1 VSSPPPRQ
9 AAPSQRRC
17 GFLFNHDQLH
27 QIAHSAPIA
36 FELMRRPSSGLRVDL
51 LASTPAQYGRLRD
64 MLAHAGL
71 PHDRLVL
78 MRRPLWMRAVG
89 KLLDPLLP
97 FSRVV
102 SLLLNGDLFRQ
113 LDLLVAPEK
122 TSLVLRRLR
131 GMEGCKFVHTRHG
144 AGDREVGF
152 NKQSSKFDLVLMSGP
167 KIRDRLDEQGLLHD
181 TAHAIVGYPKFDL
194 LDAVASR
201 PRLFDNDRP
210 TILYN
215 PHCSPFLSSWFKD
228 GEAVLEAFYRSD
240 RYNLIFAP
248 HVMLFSKRV
257 QFSLKPWR
265 VDRPGRIA
273 QKYLDCPH
281 IHVDLG
287 SERSSD
293 MTYTEAADG
302 YIGDVS
308 SQIYEFLRR
317 PRPCVFLDSHRRDW
331 QGDANYRH
339 WLCGPVVRT
348 ALDMT
353 ATIDRALAT
362 HAEYIDTQREL
373 FAYSIDIQ
381 PTPSSQRAAQAIED
395 YAQRTFGATARPSSA
410 SSDSMRSTV
419 R

>member
-1 VSSPPPRQ
+1 VSSPRTRQ
-9 AAPSQRRC
+9 AAPSSLRC

-36 FELMRRPSSGLRVDL
+36 FELMRRPDGALRVDL
-51 LASTPAQYGRLRD
+51 LASTPAQYDRLRE
-64 MLAHAGL
+64 MLDEAGL

-78 MRRPLWMRAVG
+78 MRRPLWMRAAG
-89 KLLDPLLP
+89 RLLDPLLP

-102 SLLLNGDLFRQ
+102 SLLINGDLFRR

-131 GMEGCKFVHTRHG
+131 GMEGCRFVHTRHG

-152 NKQSSKFDLVLMSGP
+152 NKQSSEFDLVLMSGP
-167 KIRDRLDEQGLLHD
+167 KIRDRLAAQGLLREN
-181 TAHAIVGYPKFDL
+181 AHAIVGYPKFDL
-194 LDAVASR
+194 LDAATRR

-215 PHCSPFLSSWFKD
+215 PHCSPFLSSWFED
-228 GEAVLEAFYRSD
+228 GEAVLEAFHRSD
-240 RYNLIFAP
+240 KYNLIFAP
-248 HVMLFSKRV
+248 HVMLFGKRV

-265 VDRPGRIA
+265 VDWPGRIA
-273 QKYLDCPH
+273 RKYLDCPH

-308 SQIYEFLRR
+308 SQVYEFLRR
-317 PRPCVFLDSHRRDW
+317 PRPCVFLDSHGRDW
-331 QGDANYRH
+331 RGDANYRH
-339 WLCGPVVRT
+339 WLCGPVVDT
-348 ALDMT
+348 ADDMT
-353 ATIDRALAT
+353 ATIDRAFAT
-362 HAEYIDTQREL
+362 HAEYLATQREL
-373 FAYSIDIQ
+373 FAYSIDIA

-395 YAQRTFGATARPSSA
+395 YAARTFGPAAPPASA
-410 SSDSMRSTV
+410 SNGSMRAT
-419 R
+419 RR